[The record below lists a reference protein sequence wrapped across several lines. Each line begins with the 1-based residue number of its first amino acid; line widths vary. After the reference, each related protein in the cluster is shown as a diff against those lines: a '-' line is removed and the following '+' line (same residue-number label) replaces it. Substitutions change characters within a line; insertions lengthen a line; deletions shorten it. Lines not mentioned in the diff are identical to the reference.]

1 MLAALLL
8 LNTVVKPEG
17 REVLPFGP
25 KNHSKVG
32 EGVLPAPDARRPL
45 ISTEHTK
52 LKDCVQ
58 SLGTEELIVTSPMST
73 IVYYS
78 ISILLY
84 RNSE

>member
-1 MLAALLL
+1 MVLAALLL

-17 REVLPFGP
+17 REMLPFGP

-32 EGVLPAPDARRPL
+32 EVVFPAPDFCPSL

-52 LKDCVQ
+52 LKGCVQ

-78 ISILLY
+78 ISM
-84 RNSE
+84 